1 MRIITSLII
10 IALTHFSFG
19 QCTIDYTPTSTGIYP
34 DTLPTGYVGQSYD
47 TDITFFMPLDTL
59 GYDFT
64 NFKILSVSLPVG
76 LNWECNNSANGCNYN
91 PQQSQYGCVNIAGT
105 PLLAGQY
112 SVDVTVI
119 ADLTIV
125 QGYPF
130 TFQIY
135 LEILPSNVTTSND
148 GFTMVGAAG
157 CSPITVDFTNN
168 NPGLL
173 AYNWNF
179 GNGNISNSENPAPQ
193 VYNAPGDYVVNYT
206 AYGNLDT
213 VYVYTLTNV
222 TVNSMSN
229 YGNGFPSFDVA
240 DTYIRVRE
248 NGNIIYQS
256 SVIGNTNPAVSFTT
270 NVLLNPANTYVL
282 QVYEADETFGDL
294 LFGADDFMG
303 NHTIM
308 LTGCNG
314 CAVTG
319 GDSGSGATVNYTVN
333 LQTILPSPSVI
344 SVDTIHVY
352 GYPAV
357 PTVSYDEFSHT
368 LTTPDNGYSYQWY
381 FNDSPIGGA
390 TSSTYEVLQSG
401 IYTVVAINSSGCVA
415 FSDTIT
421 AVYCSPFLMPTIN
434 YGNNTN
440 TLVAAGV
447 PVGYSIQWSMNG
459 VPISGAT
466 NDTLSILTSGSYTVT
481 MTDTFACVHTSPIYS
496 ASLGFA
502 ELTNMEWN
510 IQPNPASD
518 QFTIALN
525 SNLSIDSYAILDA
538 SGRVLKEARWEE
550 GQAQVVSARELT
562 AGYYFVQIR
571 YGARNWSKVLIKE

>member
-10 IALTHFSFG
+10 ITLTHFSFG

-34 DTLPTGYVGQSYD
+34 DTMPTGYVGQAYD

-76 LNWECNNSANGCNYN
+76 LNWECNNAANGCNYN

-179 GNGNISNSENPAPQ
+179 GNGNISTSENPAPQ

-229 YGNGFPSFDVA
+229 YGNGFPSYDVA
-240 DTYIRVRE
+240 DTYIKVERME
-248 NGNIIYQS
+248 MSFINQ
-256 SVIGNTNPAVSFTT
+256 VS
-270 NVLLNPANTYVL
+270 L
-282 QVYEADETFGDL
+282 
-294 LFGADDFMG
+294 
-303 NHTIM
+303 
-308 LTGCNG
+308 
-314 CAVTG
+314 
-319 GDSGSGATVNYTVN
+319 
-333 LQTILPSPSVI
+333 
-344 SVDTIHVY
+344 
-352 GYPAV
+352 
-357 PTVSYDEFSHT
+357 
-368 LTTPDNGYSYQWY
+368 
-381 FNDSPIGGA
+381 
-390 TSSTYEVLQSG
+390 
-401 IYTVVAINSSGCVA
+401 AI
-415 FSDTIT
+415 
-421 AVYCSPFLMPTIN
+421 
-434 YGNNTN
+434 
-440 TLVAAGV
+440 
-447 PVGYSIQWSMNG
+447 Q
-459 VPISGAT
+459 
-466 NDTLSILTSGSYTVT
+466 
-481 MTDTFACVHTSPIYS
+481 
-496 ASLGFA
+496 
-502 ELTNMEWN
+502 
-510 IQPNPASD
+510 IQPFHLQQTS
-518 QFTIALN
+518 F
-525 SNLSIDSYAILDA
+525 
-538 SGRVLKEARWEE
+538 
-550 GQAQVVSARELT
+550 
-562 AGYYFVQIR
+562 
-571 YGARNWSKVLIKE
+571 

>member
-10 IALTHFSFG
+10 ITLTHFSFG
-19 QCTIDYTPTSTGIYP
+19 QCTIDYTPTATGIYP
-34 DTLPTGYVGQSYD
+34 DTLPTGYVGQTYD
-47 TDITFFMPLDTL
+47 TDITFVMPLDTL

-76 LNWECNNSANGCNYN
+76 LSWECNSAANGCNYN
-91 PQQSQYGCVNIAGT
+91 PQVSQYGCVNIAGT

-112 SVDVTVI
+112 SVEVTVI

-148 GFTMVGAAG
+148 GFTMVGASG

-179 GNGNISNSENPAPQ
+179 GNGNISTSENPAPQ

-270 NVLLNPANTYVL
+270 SVLLNPANTYVL

-352 GYPAV
+352 GYPPV
-357 PTVSYDEFSHT
+357 PTVSYDEPSHT

-381 FNDSPIGGA
+381 FNGSPIGGA
-390 TSSTYEVLQSG
+390 TNSTYEVLQSG
-401 IYTVVAINSSGCVA
+401 IYTVIAINSSGCVA

-421 AVYCSPFLMPTIN
+421 AVYCSPFLMPIANWT
-434 YGNNTN
+434 GDN
-440 TLVAAGV
+440 TLVATGV
-447 PVGYSIQWSMNG
+447 PIGYTMQWSVNG
-459 VPISGAT
+459 VPIAGAT
-466 NDTLSILTSGSYTVT
+466 NDTLNILTSGSYTVT
-481 MTDTFACVHTSPIYS
+481 MADTFGCIHTSPIYS

-510 IQPNPASD
+510 IQPNPASE
-518 QFTIALN
+518 QFTISLN
-525 SNLSIDSYAILDA
+525 SNLNIDSYAILDA
-538 SGRVLKEARWEE
+538 AGRVLKEARWEG
-550 GQAQVVSARELT
+550 GQAQVVSASELSD
-562 AGYYFVQIR
+562 GYFFVQIR
-571 YGARNWSKVLIKE
+571 SGERNWSKVLIKE

>member
-447 PVGYSIQWSMNG
+447 PVGYSIQWSVNG

-571 YGARNWSKVLIKE
+571 SGARNWSKVLIKE

>member
-10 IALTHFSFG
+10 ITLTHFSFG

-34 DTLPTGYVGQSYD
+34 DTLPTGYVGQAYD
-47 TDITFFMPLDTL
+47 TDITFFMPLDTM

-76 LNWECNNSANGCNYN
+76 LNWECNNAANGCNYN

-240 DTYIRVRE
+240 DTYIKVRE
-248 NGNIIYQS
+248 NGNVIYQS

-308 LTGCNG
+308 LSGCNG

-319 GDSGSGATVNYTVN
+319 GDSGAGATVNYTVN

-352 GYPAV
+352 GYPPV
-357 PTVSYDEFSHT
+357 PTVTYDQPSHT
-368 LTTPDNGYSYQWY
+368 LTTPDNGFSYQWY
-381 FNDSPIGGA
+381 FNGSPIGGA
-390 TSSTYEVLQSG
+390 TNSTYEVLQSG
-401 IYTVVAINSSGCVA
+401 IYTVIAINSSGCVA
-415 FSDTIT
+415 FSDTLT
-421 AVYCSPFLMPTIN
+421 AVYCSPFLMPIANWT
-434 YGNNTN
+434 GDN
-440 TLVAAGV
+440 TLVATGV
-447 PVGYSIQWSMNG
+447 PIGYTIQWSVNG

-466 NDTLSILTSGSYTVT
+466 NDTLNILTSGSYTVA
-481 MTDTFACVHTSPIYS
+481 MADTFGCVHTSPLYT

-510 IQPNPASD
+510 IQPNPASE
-518 QFTIALN
+518 QFTISLN
-525 SNLSIDSYAILDA
+525 SNLNIDSYAILDA
-538 SGRVLKEARWEE
+538 AGRVLKEARWEG
-550 GQAQVVSARELT
+550 GQAQVVSASELSD
-562 AGYYFVQIR
+562 GYFFVQIR
-571 YGARNWSKVLIKE
+571 SGERNWSKVLIKE

>member
-10 IALTHFSFG
+10 ITLTHFSFG
-19 QCTIDYTPTSTGIYP
+19 QCTIDYTPTATGIYP
-34 DTLPTGYVGQSYD
+34 DTLPTGYVGQTYD
-47 TDITFFMPLDTL
+47 TDITFVMPLDTL

-76 LNWECNNSANGCNYN
+76 LSWECNSAANGCNYN
-91 PQQSQYGCVNIAGT
+91 PQVSQYGCVNIAGT

-112 SVDVTVI
+112 SVEVTVI

-148 GFTMVGAAG
+148 GFTMVGASG

-179 GNGNISNSENPAPQ
+179 GNGNISTSENPAPQ
-193 VYNAPGDYVVNYT
+193 VYNAPGEYVVNYT

-270 NVLLNPANTYVL
+270 SVLLNPANTYVL

-352 GYPAV
+352 GYPPV
-357 PTVSYDEFSHT
+357 PTVSYDEPSHT

-381 FNDSPIGGA
+381 FNGSPIGGA
-390 TSSTYEVLQSG
+390 TNSTYEVLQSG
-401 IYTVVAINSSGCVA
+401 IYTVIAINSSGCVA

-421 AVYCSPFLMPTIN
+421 AVFCSPFLMPIANWT
-434 YGNNTN
+434 GDN
-440 TLVAAGV
+440 TLVATGV
-447 PVGYSIQWSMNG
+447 PIGYTMQWSVNG
-459 VPISGAT
+459 VPIAGAT
-466 NDTLSILTSGSYTVT
+466 NDTLNILTSGSYTLT
-481 MTDTFACVHTSPIYS
+481 MADTFGCVHTSPIYS

-510 IQPNPASD
+510 IQPNPASE
-518 QFTIALN
+518 QFTISLN
-525 SNLSIDSYAILDA
+525 SNLNIDSYAILDA
-538 SGRVLKEARWEE
+538 AGRVLKEARWEG
-550 GQAQVVSARELT
+550 GQAQVVSASELSD
-562 AGYYFVQIR
+562 GYFFVQIR
-571 YGARNWSKVLIKE
+571 SGERNWSKVLIKE

>member
-19 QCTIDYTPTSTGIYP
+19 QCTIDYTPTTTGIYP
-34 DTLPTGYVGQSYD
+34 DTLPTGYVGQAYN
-47 TDITFFMPLDTL
+47 TDITFVMPLDTL
-59 GYDFT
+59 GYNFT

-76 LNWECNNSANGCNYN
+76 LNWQCNNAANGCNYN

-112 SVDVTVI
+112 SVSVTVI

-173 AYNWNF
+173 AYNWDF
-179 GNGNISNSENPAPQ
+179 GNGNISTSETPAPQ

-206 AYGNLDT
+206 AYGTLDT

-222 TVNSMSN
+222 TVNSMTN
-229 YGNGFPSFDVA
+229 YGAGFPSYDVA
-240 DTYIRVRE
+240 DTYIKLLE
-248 NGNIIYQS
+248 NGTVIYQS
-256 SVIGNTNPAVSFTT
+256 SVIGNTSPPVSFTT
-270 NVLLNPANTYVL
+270 SNLLNPANTYVI
-282 QVYEADETFGDL
+282 QVYEADASFGDV

-303 NHTIM
+303 NHTVM
-308 LTGCNG
+308 LSGCNG

-319 GDSGSGATVNYTVN
+319 GDSGSGATINYTIT
-333 LQTILPSPSVI
+333 LQTILPTPSVI

-352 GYPAV
+352 GYPPV
-357 PTVSYDEFSHT
+357 PTVTYDQPSHT

-381 FNDSPIGGA
+381 FNGSPIGGA
-390 TSSTYEVLQSG
+390 TSSTYVVPQSG
-401 IYTVVAINSSGCVA
+401 VYTVIAINSSGCVA

-421 AVYCSPFLMPTIN
+421 AVYCSPFLMPIAN
-434 YGNNTN
+434 WVGEN
-440 TLVAAGV
+440 TLVATGV
-447 PVGYSIQWSMNG
+447 PIGYSIQWSVNG

-466 NDTLSILTSGSYTVT
+466 NDTLNILTSGTYTVA
-481 MTDTFACVHTSPIYS
+481 MADTFGCVHTSPLYT

-510 IQPNPASD
+510 IQPNPASE
-518 QFTIALN
+518 QFTISLN
-525 SNLSIDSYAILDA
+525 SNLNIDSYAILDA
-538 SGRVLKEARWEE
+538 AGRVLKEARWEG
-550 GQAQVVSARELT
+550 GQAQVVSASELSD
-562 AGYYFVQIR
+562 GYFFVQIR
-571 YGARNWSKVLIKE
+571 SGERNWSKVLIKE

>member
-1 MRIITSLII
+1 MRIITSMII
-10 IALTHFSFG
+10 ITLTHFSFG
-19 QCTIDYTPTSTGIYP
+19 QCTIDYTPTATGIYP
-34 DTLPTGYVGQSYD
+34 DTLPTGYVGQTYD
-47 TDITFFMPLDTL
+47 TDITFVMPLDTL

-76 LNWECNNSANGCNYN
+76 LSWECNSAANGCNYN
-91 PQQSQYGCVNIAGT
+91 PQVSQYGCVNIAGT

-112 SVDVTVI
+112 SVEVTVI

-148 GFTMVGAAG
+148 GFTMVGASG

-179 GNGNISNSENPAPQ
+179 GNGNISTSENPAPQ

-270 NVLLNPANTYVL
+270 SVLLNPANTYVL

-352 GYPAV
+352 GYPPV
-357 PTVSYDEFSHT
+357 PTVSYDEPSHT

-381 FNDSPIGGA
+381 FNGSPIGGA
-390 TSSTYEVLQSG
+390 TNSTYEVLQSG
-401 IYTVVAINSSGCVA
+401 IYTVIAINSSGCVA

-421 AVYCSPFLMPTIN
+421 AVYCSPFLMPIANWT
-434 YGNNTN
+434 GDN
-440 TLVAAGV
+440 TLVATGV
-447 PVGYSIQWSMNG
+447 PIGYTMQWSVNG
-459 VPISGAT
+459 VPIAGAT
-466 NDTLSILTSGSYTVT
+466 NDTLNILTSGSYTVT
-481 MTDTFACVHTSPIYS
+481 MADTFGCVHTSPIYS

-510 IQPNPASD
+510 IQPNPASE
-518 QFTIALN
+518 QFTISLS
-525 SNLSIDSYAILDA
+525 SNLNIDSYAILDA
-538 SGRVLKEARWEE
+538 AGRVLKEARWEG
-550 GQAQVVSARELT
+550 GQAQVVSASELSD
-562 AGYYFVQIR
+562 GYFFVQIR
-571 YGARNWSKVLIKE
+571 SGERNWSKVLIKE

>member
-1 MRIITSLII
+1 MIIIT
-10 IALTHFSFG
+10 LTHFSFG
-19 QCTIDYTPTSTGIYP
+19 QCTIDYTPTATGIYP
-34 DTLPTGYVGQSYD
+34 DTLPTGYVGQTYD
-47 TDITFFMPLDTL
+47 TDITFVMPLDTL

-76 LNWECNNSANGCNYN
+76 LSWECNSAANGCNYN
-91 PQQSQYGCVNIAGT
+91 PQVSQYGCVNIAGT

-112 SVDVTVI
+112 SVEVTVI

-148 GFTMVGAAG
+148 GFTMVGASG

-179 GNGNISNSENPAPQ
+179 GNGNISTSENPAPQ

-270 NVLLNPANTYVL
+270 SVLLNPANTYVL

-352 GYPAV
+352 GYPPV
-357 PTVSYDEFSHT
+357 PTVSYDEPSHT

-381 FNDSPIGGA
+381 FNGSPIGGA
-390 TSSTYEVLQSG
+390 TNSTYEVLQSG
-401 IYTVVAINSSGCVA
+401 IYTVIAINSSGCVA

-421 AVYCSPFLMPTIN
+421 AVYCSPFLMPIANWT
-434 YGNNTN
+434 GDN
-440 TLVAAGV
+440 TLVATGV
-447 PVGYSIQWSMNG
+447 PIGYTMQWSVNG
-459 VPISGAT
+459 VPIAGAT
-466 NDTLSILTSGSYTVT
+466 NDTLNILTSGSYTVT
-481 MTDTFACVHTSPIYS
+481 MADTFGCVHTSPIYS

-510 IQPNPASD
+510 IQPNPASE
-518 QFTIALN
+518 QFTISLS
-525 SNLSIDSYAILDA
+525 SNLNIDSYAILDA
-538 SGRVLKEARWEE
+538 AGRVLKEARWEG
-550 GQAQVVSARELT
+550 GQAQVVSASELSD
-562 AGYYFVQIR
+562 GYFFVQIR
-571 YGARNWSKVLIKE
+571 SGERNWSKVLIKE